1 VQRQAI
7 PEATMTDLLLHA
19 FATAVI
25 SLPGVTSGDVGLAVA
40 TPDGVMMPVIERADE
55 LTVAALV
62 AARQAA
68 TLRAREGRLLDVDF
82 VTKPGGSLSN
92 LGTLGVDSFT
102 GIVPLGQL
110 CLLTVG
116 QIKLRPVISA
126 DGEFSLRD
134 TLHATLNVDHRVIDG
149 DVAARALN
157 VFGTT
162 FGSEQTWMKG
172 EQL

>member
-1 VQRQAI
+1 
-7 PEATMTDLLLHA
+7 
-19 FATAVI
+19 
-25 SLPGVTSGDVGLAVA
+25 
-40 TPDGVMMPVIERADE
+40 
-55 LTVAALV
+55 V

-68 TLRAREGRLLDVDF
+68 TRRAREGRLLDVDF
-82 VTKPGGSLSN
+82 VTKPGGALSN

-116 QIKLRPVISA
+116 QIKLRPVVSA
-126 DGEFSLRD
+126 DGELSLRD

-157 VFGTT
+157 VFATT